1 MPDIKQLLEDAD
13 PLRSEETLSPAEAQ
27 VLRTAML
34 AAAVVAPRKVGSVWH
49 RPLAV
54 AAILIVLIGL
64 SGITSD
70 RSLKPYSSS
79 VSTGDGSAVGDGVPS
94 VRSDEKRQI
103 QFATPGGTRII
114 WILDPQFSLQD
125 SIQETKP

>member
-1 MPDIKQLLEDAD
+1 MADIKKLLEEAD
-13 PLRSEETLSPAEAQ
+13 PLRIEEPLSAAEAQ

-34 AAAVVAPRKVGSVWH
+34 EAAVAAPPKIGSAWQ

-54 AAILIVLIGL
+54 AAIVIVLIGL
-64 SGITSD
+64 SG
-70 RSLKPYSSS
+70 
-79 VSTGDGSAVGDGVPS
+79 VTGDRALLPHSASSRASGEGSGVGDPS
-94 VRSDEKRQI
+94 QGGSNQRRQI

-125 SIQETKP
+125 SLQETKP